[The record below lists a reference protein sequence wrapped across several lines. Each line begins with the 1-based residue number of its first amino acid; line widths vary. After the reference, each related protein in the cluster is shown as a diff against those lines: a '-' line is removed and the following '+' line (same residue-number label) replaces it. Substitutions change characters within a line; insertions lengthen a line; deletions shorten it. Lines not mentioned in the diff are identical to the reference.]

1 MPHVDGKAD
10 RLGDCAA
17 QLALPGYEQ
26 VAHGAGAIVIF
37 GGSGEHE
44 TAAGE
49 ILVAFEPGEPVRE
62 QGSETRQ
69 ALVLLHGGGNHLLE
83 EKLLRPPER
92 PDLQV
97 RTLRRAQELF
107 LEQVVSPAVKQD
119 QGLPRLRALFSNW
132 LAWLES
138 NEDLPG
144 GCLMLAASAE
154 YDDRPGPVRDL
165 LVAGQRE
172 LRGAIAKAIRLAID
186 EGHLKPQT
194 DPWQLTFE
202 LFGIVLA
209 AQHDLRLLG
218 DARVPER
225 ARSALER
232 LIEAHR
238 ALY

>member
-1 MPHVDGKAD
+1 MRKGEQT
-10 RLGDCAA
+10 R
-17 QLALPGYEQ
+17 AL
-26 VAHGAGAIVIF
+26 
-37 GGSGEHE
+37 
-44 TAAGE
+44 
-49 ILVAFEPGEPVRE
+49 ILNEAVAFASQVGLEGLSI
-62 QGSETRQ
+62 GSL
-69 ALVLLHGGGNHLLE
+69 A
-83 EKLLRPPER
+83 ER
-92 PDLQV
+92 LDMSKSGLFAHFGSKEDLQV

-209 AQHDLRLLG
+209 AQHYLRLLG
-218 DARVPER
+218 DARALER
-225 ARSALER
+225 AGDALER

-238 ALY
+238 GFQFPQETDTIEPQGGRLP